1 MKFPKLCLS
10 NTVIFLFI
18 IIIIGIYF
26 YKGVKEGFTP
36 PSNLQNRYG
45 NHNSTTSYKTKPPPS
60 SKK

>member
-1 MKFPKLCLS
+1 MKFPKLCLT

-26 YKGVKEGFTP
+26 YKGVKEGFTTSQ
-36 PSNLQNRYG
+36 SNLKKP
-45 NHNSTTSYKTKPPPS
+45 TPYKIKPPPK